1 MGELAVSQLAKL
13 ASEIN
18 EAHDLCNQ
26 AFKHT
31 LNHAIVAGEKLIGA
45 KKICGHGNWLEWH
58 KKYINHDIRT
68 SQTYMGIAKYKEY
81 ILSNTKKFSYLTIQQ
96 ARKLLPDYKGVLSSE
111 RSNWYTPKK
120 YMDAVHGVMNGIDL
134 DPASCPDANKTI
146 RAKKFYTKEDDGL
159 VQNWHGRV
167 FLNPP
172 YGRAGPDFIEK
183 LYNEYGSTISEA
195 IVLVNSS
202 ATDANWFQPMFE
214 GIICF
219 TDHRIDFDSP
229 HEKPT
234 SSTHGSCFI
243 YFGPNEEK
251 FAEIFSRFGNVVK
264 RWS

>member
-1 MGELAVSQLAKL
+1 MNDLAISQLSRL
-13 ASEIN
+13 AEEIN
-18 EAHDLCNQ
+18 EAHALCNQ
-26 AFKHT
+26 AFGYT
-31 LNHAIVAGEKLIGA
+31 LNHAICAGGKLIKA
-45 KKICGHGNWLEWH
+45 KALCGHGNWEDWH
-58 KKYINHDIRT
+58 NKNIRHHITT
-68 SQTYMGIAKYKEY
+68 SITYMGIAKHTDY
-81 ILSNTKKFSYLTIQQ
+81 ILANQEKFLGLTIQQ
-96 ARKLLPDYKGVLSSE
+96 ARKLLPDYKGILSSE

-134 DPASCPDANKTI
+134 DPASCPAANKTI

-159 VQNWHGRV
+159 LQNWHGRV

-195 IVLVNSS
+195 IVLVNSR
-202 ATDANWFQPMFE
+202 ATDADWFQPMFE

-243 YFGPNEEK
+243 YFGPNEER

>member
-1 MGELAVSQLAKL
+1 MNGLVISQLSKL
-13 ASEIN
+13 ADEIN

-26 AFKHT
+26 AFKYT
-31 LNHAIVAGEKLIGA
+31 LSHAINAGEKLIKA
-45 KKICGHGNWLEWH
+45 KALCGHGNWLDWRRGNIH
-58 KKYINHDIRT
+58 HSIRT
-68 SQTYMGIAKYKEY
+68 SQTYMKFALYKNY
-81 ILSNTKKFSYLTIQQ
+81 ILANAQKFAHLGIDG
-96 ARKLLPDYKGVLSSE
+96 ARKLLPDYRGILSSE
-111 RSNWYTPKK
+111 RSDWWTPEQ
-120 YMDAVHGVMNGIDL
+120 YVGAIHEVMDGIDL
-134 DPASCPDANKTI
+134 DPASCPDANKI
-146 RAKKFYTKEDDGL
+146 VRAKKFYTKEDDGL
-159 VQNWHGRV
+159 LQNWHGRV

-195 IVLVNSS
+195 IVLVNSR
-202 ATDANWFQPMFE
+202 ATDADWFQPMFE
-214 GIICF
+214 GVICF

-229 HEKPT
+229 HEKQT